1 MLSKSISTNTYPP
14 GRGAGGGGGDGDY
27 SLGQYSHDASEE
39 TSVRYSDGGSSY
51 SNEDHRHQGPPVQHH
66 SWRQHH
72 EYGRNLQYV
81 NESYGDES
89 TNE

>member
-1 MLSKSISTNTYPP
+1 MLSKSVSTNTYPP

-27 SLGQYSHDASEE
+27 SLDQYSHDASEE
-39 TSVRYSDGGSSY
+39 TSVRYSEGSSY
-51 SNEDHRHQGPPVQHH
+51 SNEDHRHKGPPAQHH
-66 SWRQHH
+66 SWRQH
-72 EYGRNLQYV
+72 GRNLQYV